1 MNEKKGITVSLG
13 VWNGKERNKKEKVAL
28 GLQGSWLLPGGGRGE
43 APCNPKKSGNLI
55 IHPTQPRPYLL
66 PHVAIFVKTGLGRKR
81 LVFMYSE
88 IFFRP
93 CERGWN
99 RSSGQRPH
107 WDKQPHARNS
117 CPRRL

>member
-1 MNEKKGITVSLG
+1 MEQELDDKKEITVRLG
-13 VWNGKERNKKEKVAL
+13 VWNRKERKKKEKVAL
-28 GLQGSWLLPGGGRGE
+28 VLKGSWLLPG
-43 APCNPKKSGNLI
+43 APCNPKKTGNLI

-93 CERGWN
+93 CE
-99 RSSGQRPH
+99 
-107 WDKQPHARNS
+107 
-117 CPRRL
+117 